1 MTTPQY
7 PQYTG
12 GSGSMAS
19 KGGMGVP
26 QNTKPHVV
34 AGRVNGARKPNG
46 GLGLSSSKQ
55 SR

>member
-7 PQYTG
+7 PEYTG
-12 GSGSMAS
+12 GGGGMAS
-19 KGGMGVP
+19 NGGKLVP
-26 QNTKPHVV
+26 QTTKTHRP